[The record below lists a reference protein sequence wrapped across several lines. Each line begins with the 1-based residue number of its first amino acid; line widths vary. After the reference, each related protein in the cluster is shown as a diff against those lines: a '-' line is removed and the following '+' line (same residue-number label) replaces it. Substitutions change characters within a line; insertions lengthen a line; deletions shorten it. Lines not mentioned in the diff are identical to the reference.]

1 MWWFFFYHYSIE
13 TCDDMSNI
21 VISSWLI
28 ICFYFYMFMFML
40 LFDEENESALC
51 FNKYFM
57 LANAKV
63 WRRLKVKVANFLLL
77 LILWTFCV
85 SIFPSSTE
93 SNVWW
98 NVFRINF
105 WWKFLISQSQSLL
118 ILSNDKTLI
127 TFSLLFFSL
136 LLLLNLTSIKMKLI
150 EEHLKKSFTFVFV
163 MMWRWSLIKL
173 KYFWTSHNMNNH
185 FQMIEFE
192 VKQDKTFWIFHS
204 FCMSFHISH
213 IYFSFIF
220 LSGIN
225 HKIRK
230 DLVKLQLSWTKKKK
244 EKKDFNKHWVYWFS
258 LYTKVFSFS
267 FAFYT
272 HLVHLDFLLLL

>member
-1 MWWFFFYHYSIE
+1 
-13 TCDDMSNI
+13 
-21 VISSWLI
+21 
-28 ICFYFYMFMFML
+28 MF
-40 LFDEENESALC
+40 
-51 FNKYFM
+51 
-57 LANAKV
+57 KV

-230 DLVKLQLSWTKKKK
+230 DLVKLQLSWTKKKR
-244 EKKDFNKHWVYWFS
+244 KKKTSTNIECIDFLYTQKFFPFLLRFTHISFISISFFCFKYTSCFTKQYTFS
-258 LYTKVFSFS
+258 LFSHIEFFS
-267 FAFYT
+267 S
-272 HLVHLDFLLLL
+272 